1 MQKNTLNE
9 HLSELKKR
17 ILFCLI
23 FLTVSF
29 CFTYFASNEIYQFL
43 LKPLVN
49 SLPNLENRR
58 MIYTSP
64 GEGFATFVNL
74 SFYSSLYISLPFF
87 LIQFY
92 IFLSPGLY
100 KKEKKIV
107 LILFFFVP
115 FLFLLG
121 GVFSYYVLLPLTFKF
136 LVSFEFQTPAISS
149 QIPIQ
154 IEGKI
159 SEYLA
164 FLKTIFFSFGFAF
177 QLPIFLLFLIKG
189 GFITVRG
196 LQNKRKFWIVAIFI
210 FAAILTPPDVVSQV
224 SLAIPMLLLFEI
236 AILIGKKIQ
245 TKI

>member
-1 MQKNTLNE
+1 MEKSTLSE
-9 HLSELKKR
+9 HLLELKRR
-17 ILFCLI
+17 IFYCLI

-29 CFTYFASNEIYQFL
+29 CFTYWLANEIYQFL
-43 LKPLVN
+43 LQPLIN

-64 GEGFATFVNL
+64 GEGFSTFVSL
-74 SFYSSLYISLPFF
+74 AFYSSLYISLPFF
-87 LIQFY
+87 LTQFY
-92 IFLSPGLY
+92 IFLAPGLY

-107 LILFFFVP
+107 LILFFFIP
-115 FLFLLG
+115 FLFFLG
-121 GVFSYYVLLPLTFKF
+121 AIFSYYILLPLTFKF
-136 LVSFEFQTPAISS
+136 LVSFEFNNPQISS

-196 LQNKRKFWIVAIFI
+196 LQTKRKYWIVAIFT

-236 AILIGKKIQ
+236 AILIGKKIT

>member
-1 MQKNTLNE
+1 MQNFTLNE
-9 HLSELKKR
+9 HLKELKLR
-17 ILFCLI
+17 IFYCLI

-29 CFTYFASNEIYQFL
+29 CFTYLVSNEIYQFL
-43 LKPLVN
+43 LKPLAN
-49 SLPNLENRR
+49 SWTNLENRK

-64 GEGFATFVNL
+64 GEGFTTFLSL

-87 LIQFY
+87 LTQFY

-100 KKEKKIV
+100 KKEKKIA

-115 FLFLLG
+115 FLFVLG
-121 GVFSYYVLLPLTFKF
+121 GIFSYYVLLPLTFKF
-136 LVSFEFQTPAISS
+136 LVSFEFNNPQISS
-149 QIPIQ
+149 QIPI
-154 IEGKI
+154 EMTAKI
-159 SEYLA
+159 SEYLN

-196 LQNKRKFWIVAIFI
+196 LQTKRRYWIVAIFT

-224 SLAIPMLLLFEI
+224 SLAVPMVLLFEI
-236 AILIGKKIQ
+236 AILIGKKI
-245 TKI
+245 TT